1 MNQGQQVIHAN
12 VFLFSYEQSKRK
24 GKIFR
29 KALKS
34 LKGMA
39 FYKIPTRF
47 FPKRYHFG
55 IIFATGFYF
64 LFLNAMH
71 FVSTKLYRFVKI
83 GTNNSKTVAFRNFS
97 GGFPL
102 KTGKTAH
109 PGYSWLC
116 WLFKRLSRDCWDDI
130 EAPHTG
136 QRHLCPLPSWA
147 VATCWSILS

>member
-1 MNQGQQVIHAN
+1 MR
-12 VFLFSYEQSKRK
+12 FLADGLRGPTRDGMDFTARNLQ
-24 GKIFR
+24 
-29 KALKS
+29 KADKQCF
-34 LKGMA
+34 LKGYCSTSRNLYNSDTV
-39 FYKIPTRF
+39 FYV
-47 FPKRYHFG
+47 
-55 IIFATGFYF
+55 IFAAGFYF
-64 LFLNAMH
+64 FFLNAMH

-83 GTNNSKTVAFRNFS
+83 GANNSETVAFRNFL

-116 WLFKRLSRDCWDDI
+116 WLFKWLSRDCWDDI